1 MGKKSKR
8 GTLATAPN
16 SSAVA
21 MDSPIGMDIAKDKG
35 RLEEEVVDPDCL
47 EGEGKMSAKEKR
59 RALMQAKRLH
69 SVQVAKLKE
78 TRYKLSKKD
87 YVQKA
92 ERKNLTQQIKALVEA
107 KKDGGD
113 NTHAFGHEAMKVG

>member
-16 SSAVA
+16 SSATAV
-21 MDSPIGMDIAKDKG
+21 DSPIGMDVVKDSP
-35 RLEEEVVDPDCL
+35 EEEVVDPDCI
-47 EGEGKMSAKEKR
+47 EGDGKMSAKEKR

-78 TRYKLSKKD
+78 SRYKLSKKD

-92 ERKNLTQQIKALVEA
+92 ERKVLTQQIKALVEA
-107 KKDGGD
+107 KKDSGD
-113 NTHAFGHEAMKVG
+113 NADGVEQEVMKLG